1 VRRRATD
8 QRVAPPKGK
17 PPSGRAVLAGNVRR
31 LRRERGWTQEFLADR
46 AGLHWTYLSGIERG
60 VRNAS
65 IDNVFK
71 LAWALG
77 VEAAELVGSA

>member
-1 VRRRATD
+1 M
-8 QRVAPPKGK
+8 
-17 PPSGRAVLAGNVRR
+17 RR
-31 LRRERGWTQEFLADR
+31 LRRERGWTQEFLADC

-77 VEAAELVGSA
+77 VDAAELVGSA

>member
-1 VRRRATD
+1 M
-8 QRVAPPKGK
+8 
-17 PPSGRAVLAGNVRR
+17 
-31 LRRERGWTQEFLADR
+31 TQEFLADR
-46 AGLHWTYLSGIERG
+46 AGLHWTYLSGIERR

-77 VEAAELVGSA
+77 VEAAELVRAA